1 LIILWWDARSG
12 TAEELQGHLADA
24 HLGPLLEG
32 SDIEMAASWVPS
44 VPDEGPRDVP
54 MDLGSPAG
62 GTDRL
67 VQLLFVGGD
76 TEASLD
82 RVRRYTDGVE
92 SAGLADLL
100 LAAPFFRTVV
110 GTDTYVDQL

>member
-1 LIILWWDARSG
+1 MVGRTFG
-12 TAEELQGHLADA
+12 YRRELHRQLVTDHL
-24 HLGPLLEG
+24 PSLLDG
-32 SDIEMAASWVPS
+32 SDIEIASGWVPS

-76 TEASLD
+76 TEAATE
-82 RVRRYTDGVE
+82 RVRTYTAGVE
-92 SAGLADLL
+92 ASGLADLR
-100 LAAPFFRTVV
+100 LAAPFFRTVI

>member
-1 LIILWWDARSG
+1 
-12 TAEELQGHLADA
+12 
-24 HLGPLLEG
+24 
-32 SDIEMAASWVPS
+32 

-76 TEASLD
+76 TEAAVD
-82 RVRRYTDGVE
+82 QVRAFTESVE
-92 SAGLADLL
+92 SGGLAQLL